1 MVEGELVLNAVKD
14 SSLDSR
20 RSERLGADPL
30 RMTLIP
36 DNLHYSDTVRGR
48 LRHVTVSTHYA
59 EFSTERIQDMLAK
72 SGLTRE
78 EFYGSTKETARKI
91 GLRADEYTIPLQ

>member
-36 DNLHYSDTVRGR
+36 DNLQYDVWWPSVAPWLVGFDLYDKHPLFYHQGS
-48 LRHVTVSTHYA
+48 VSKR
-59 EFSTERIQDMLAK
+59 ENWK
-72 SGLTRE
+72 NTRN
-78 EFYGSTKETARKI
+78 
-91 GLRADEYTIPLQ
+91 Q

>member
-1 MVEGELVLNAVKD
+1 MVEGELVPSLRSGQALNAVKD

-36 DNLHYSDTVRGR
+36 DNLQGDK
-48 LRHVTVSTHYA
+48 
-59 EFSTERIQDMLAK
+59 ERRK
-72 SGLTRE
+72 
-78 EFYGSTKETARKI
+78 GSCKLLPTKN
-91 GLRADEYTIPLQ
+91 

>member
-36 DNLHYSDTVRGR
+36 DNLHYTDR
-48 LRHVTVSTHYA
+48 LS
-59 EFSTERIQDMLAK
+59 
-72 SGLTRE
+72 
-78 EFYGSTKETARKI
+78 
-91 GLRADEYTIPLQ
+91 

>member
-20 RSERLGADPL
+20 RSERLEADPL

-36 DNLHYSDTVRGR
+36 DNLQW
-48 LRHVTVSTHYA
+48 
-59 EFSTERIQDMLAK
+59 I
-72 SGLTRE
+72 GLTNSARE
-78 EFYGSTKETARKI
+78 PDRPEIHFRATQQRPVNRTGWDNAQVSSIDGALLGSPGDLSPGGA
-91 GLRADEYTIPLQ
+91 

>member
-36 DNLHYSDTVRGR
+36 DNLQFIIAAVHPAGSIATDAAMFQRSRASSWSGWMTTV
-48 LRHVTVSTHYA
+48 
-59 EFSTERIQDMLAK
+59 
-72 SGLTRE
+72 
-78 EFYGSTKETARKI
+78 
-91 GLRADEYTIPLQ
+91 